1 MAAPD
6 HDFEDET
13 KITARLID
21 LVCEMTIEQQ
31 LELLQKLD
39 RKLYKRGRSDS
50 RRSRKIEVDYEIN
63 NRTHRNFIQDI
74 SAAGVFIE
82 SPNPPAVGQKITLQ
96 FSLADNKKPIN
107 ITGRVVRSD
116 DNGFAV
122 DFRLDAQ
129 K

>member
-1 MAAPD
+1 MTVSG
-6 HDFEDET
+6 HEFEDET

-39 RKLYKRGRSDS
+39 RKHYKRGRTDY
-50 RRSRKIEVDYEIN
+50 RRNHKIEVDYEIN

-82 SPNPPAVGQKITLQ
+82 TSNPPAVGEKITLS
-96 FSLADNKKPIN
+96 FSLADNKKPIT
-107 ITGRVVRSD
+107 ITGRIVRSG

-122 DFRLDAQ
+122 DFRRIAQ
-129 K
+129 R

>member
-1 MAAPD
+1 MTASGYE
-6 HDFEDET
+6 FEDET

-31 LELLQKLD
+31 LELLQELD
-39 RKLYKRGRSDS
+39 RKHYKGGRTDS
-50 RRSRKIEVDYEIN
+50 RRSRKIAVDYEIN

-82 SPNPPAVGQKITLQ
+82 TSNPPAVGEKITLS
-96 FSLADNKKPIN
+96 FSLADNKKPIT
-107 ITGRVVRSD
+107 ITGRIVRSI

-122 DFRLDAQ
+122 DFRRGAQ
-129 K
+129 Q

>member
-1 MAAPD
+1 MTASG
-6 HDFEDET
+6 HEFEDET

-39 RKLYKRGRSDS
+39 RKHYKGGRTDS

-82 SPNPPAVGQKITLQ
+82 TSNPPAVGEKVTLR
-96 FSLADNKKPIN
+96 FSLADNKKPI
-107 ITGRVVRSD
+107 TVAGRIVRST

-122 DFRLDAQ
+122 DFRRNAQ
-129 K
+129 Q

>member
-1 MAAPD
+1 MTTSG
-6 HDFEDET
+6 HEFEDET

-21 LVCEMTIEQQ
+21 LVCEMSIEQQ

-39 RKLYKRGRSDS
+39 RKHYKGGRTDS
-50 RRSRKIEVDYEIN
+50 RRSRKIVVDYEIN

-82 SPNPPAVGQKITLQ
+82 TPNPPAVGERITLS
-96 FSLADNKKPIN
+96 FSLAENKKPIT
-107 ITGRVVRSD
+107 ITGRVVRSI

-122 DFRLDAQ
+122 DFRRNAQ
-129 K
+129 E